1 MDFLSFC
8 DGKNSL
14 IDIAEAL
21 NIAIWNLY
29 DVIDTL
35 EKNDL
40 ISKVD

>member
-1 MDFLSFC
+1 MDLLSFC

-14 IDIAEAL
+14 IDTAEAL
-21 NIAIWNLY
+21 NIPIWNLY

-35 EKNDL
+35 EKNNL